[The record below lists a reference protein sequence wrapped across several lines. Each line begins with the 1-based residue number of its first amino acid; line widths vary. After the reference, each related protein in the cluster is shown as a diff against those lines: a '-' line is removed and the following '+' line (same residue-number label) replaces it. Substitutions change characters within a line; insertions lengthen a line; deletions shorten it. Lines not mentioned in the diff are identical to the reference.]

1 MKKRIL
7 LIVTIVLMIL
17 LFTACTGNTAT
28 VSKCWT
34 NYEKLTYNVY
44 TTGTTNKVG
53 EVTMA
58 MTSDLTT
65 EEKASGANYKL
76 TVNLQVNDVAYTTT
90 YLTNIYTI
98 KSLELTILFSLFNS
112 IVPFG

>member
-1 MKKRIL
+1 
-7 LIVTIVLMIL
+7 MIL

-53 EVTMA
+53 DFLGENPKMRNRAVRSLPGGRFIYPFLEEQETEQQKA
-58 MTSDLTT
+58 DREAREQVYDLL
-65 EEKASGANYKL
+65 GR
-76 TVNLQVNDVAYTTT
+76 
-90 YLTNIYTI
+90 
-98 KSLELTILFSLFNS
+98 
-112 IVPFG
+112 